1 MIKVIKRI
9 RYQYVLFVMFFKKK
23 IIDRASVNSGKKDNS
38 IFFIFGSGRN
48 GSTLLARLL
57 NTHSQIFL
65 PPEQFA
71 LPYTIIDWHSS
82 LFKNPL
88 YYTKKQLK
96 RYFTNNQNWIWNTS
110 DLSSL
115 EEKIDH
121 TGIRPR
127 SLFKSVLQYYSEL
140 SGAKKEVFGDHSPIT
155 TSFYKYIYD
164 EFPQDKYIFLL
175 RHPYDVVL
183 SYSKILNNPASNSV
197 IACNKWNNSINAYDY
212 LINKGA
218 KVILIRYEDLV
229 TKTDETL
236 AEILNFLEVKSQDL
250 TKEKIENIEKSL
262 GTKFQNHHKN
272 LFNPINSSSV
282 NKWKVDLD
290 SDLALDIHKYLI
302 KNSLRFNYDLN
313 R

>member
-1 MIKVIKRI
+1 MIKIIKRI

-115 EEKIDH
+115 EEKIDPM
-121 TGIRPR
+121 GIRPR
-127 SLFKSVLQYYSEL
+127 SLFKLVLQYYSEL
-140 SGAKKEVFGDHSPIT
+140 SVGKKEVFGDHSPIT

-272 LFNPINSSSV
+272 LYNPINSSSV

>member
-1 MIKVIKRI
+1 M
-9 RYQYVLFVMFFKKK
+9 
-23 IIDRASVNSGKKDNS
+23 
-38 IFFIFGSGRN
+38 
-48 GSTLLARLL
+48 
-57 NTHSQIFL
+57 
-65 PPEQFA
+65 
-71 LPYTIIDWHSS
+71 
-82 LFKNPL
+82 
-88 YYTKKQLK
+88 
-96 RYFTNNQNWIWNTS
+96 
-110 DLSSL
+110 
-115 EEKIDH
+115 
-121 TGIRPR
+121 
-127 SLFKSVLQYYSEL
+127 
-140 SGAKKEVFGDHSPIT
+140 
-155 TSFYKYIYD
+155 
-164 EFPQDKYIFLL
+164 
-175 RHPYDVVL
+175 
-183 SYSKILNNPASNSV
+183 NNPASNSV

-272 LFNPINSSSV
+272 LYNPINSSSV

>member
-1 MIKVIKRI
+1 MIKIIKRI

-23 IIDRASVNSGKKDNS
+23 NIDRASVNSGKKDNS

-110 DLSSL
+110 DLSTL
-115 EEKIDH
+115 EEKIDP

-127 SLFKSVLQYYSEL
+127 SLFKLVLQYYSEL
-140 SGAKKEVFGDHSPIT
+140 SVGKKAVFGDHSPIT

-272 LFNPINSSSV
+272 LYNPINSSSV